1 MSFPFSRTLGAGIHI
16 ISTSDCN
23 IQCDT
28 SLGAVN
34 LVLPKISELLN
45 QISRQGYSVG
55 AVGIFSLY
63 ITDISNNAFNNNIT
77 IITGS
82 GDSFSNNIPSVVINT
97 NNGSVAIKPISETS
111 WNVLTSISSSP
122 LTLTTTGTSG
132 AASLVG
138 YNLNIPIYQPQI
150 AFSTTGTS
158 GASSFDGTNL
168 NIPIYQP
175 QIAFSTTGTSGAS
188 SFDGTNLNIP
198 IYQSQITLT
207 TNGTSGASTFNGTTL
222 NIPIYTPSTNYG
234 VFAQTANSTPITAT
248 ITEGTLIDG
257 GVGTLSVPA
266 NGFSVGDSFQANF
279 GGLMS
284 AKNNDTITI
293 RVKSGGVILADSGAL
308 TLPTINNQ
316 VWNLILN
323 FTIRSIGTAGVASI
337 VTLGEFHILKLASGT
352 QQGFG
357 FNTVNNTTFNTT
369 IANTLDVT
377 VQWSSNSALNYIYSD
392 LFILNKIY

>member
-138 YNLNIPIYQPQI
+138 Y
-150 AFSTTGTS
+150 
-158 GASSFDGTNL
+158 NL